1 MLRCGCPMVFVSGDI
16 QYVKWR
22 KFDQIHVSLQLF
34 VFPRTRT
41 GLSERWGIFVDCN
54 PLGVV
59 ADMLVLAASEHLGEL
74 EIWARDR
81 LKCWGLGVACA
92 ILILVGFCG

>member
-1 MLRCGCPMVFVSGDI
+1 MVFVSSDI

-22 KFDQIHVSLQLF
+22 KFDQIHVSLWPFL
-34 VFPRTRT
+34 FPRTHL

-54 PLGVV
+54 PLAVM
-59 ADMLVLAASEHLGEL
+59 ALMLVLAASEHLGES

>member
-1 MLRCGCPMVFVSGDI
+1 MEKTRSDTCFTAAFFVSPDAHG
-16 QYVKWR
+16 
-22 KFDQIHVSLQLF
+22 F
-34 VFPRTRT
+34 VRAL
-41 GLSERWGIFVDCN
+41 GNFVDCN
-54 PLGVV
+54 PLAVV

-74 EIWARDR
+74 EICARDR

>member
-1 MLRCGCPMVFVSGDI
+1 MFHCGFFC
-16 QYVKWR
+16 
-22 KFDQIHVSLQLF
+22 
-34 VFPRTRT
+34 FPGRTR
-41 GLSERWGIFVDCN
+41 VC
-54 PLGVV
+54 PLAVV

-74 EIWARDR
+74 EICARDR

>member
-1 MLRCGCPMVFVSGDI
+1 MVFVSGDT

-22 KFDQIHVSLQLF
+22 KFDQIHVSLRLF
-34 VFPRTRT
+34 FPDAHGFVRA
-41 GLSERWGIFVDCN
+41 LGIFVDCN

-74 EIWARDR
+74 EICARDR

>member
-1 MLRCGCPMVFVSGDI
+1 MDTLVSYIWEALDLGGVDTLRCGCPYGFCKRDI

-34 VFPRTRT
+34 LFPRTHT

-54 PLGVV
+54 PLAVM
-59 ADMLVLAASEHLGEL
+59 ALMLVLAASEY
-74 EIWARDR
+74 
-81 LKCWGLGVACA
+81 
-92 ILILVGFCG
+92 